1 MFGDINY
8 WLVSTFVLPVLLGI
22 TLHEAAHGWVAWK
35 LGDNTAYDKGRVSF
49 NPFRHIDL
57 FGTIVLPALL
67 VFARAPFIFGWAKP
81 VPVHFR
87 NLHNPRR
94 DMVLVAAA
102 GPFANLLL
110 ALGAGILLHLTAFF
124 PPAAEEWVDRTL
136 RNGVLVNIL
145 LGVFNMLPVPP
156 LDGGR
161 VAVGLLPNAL
171 ARPLA
176 RLERYGFLI
185 LLAVLLG
192 LPPLFEAMGRDFSL
206 FQSIILPVTDTL
218 YNVVIIVTGHR

>member
-1 MFGDINY
+1 MLDDINY

-67 VFARAPFIFGWAKP
+67 VFARAPFVFGWAKP

-87 NLHNPRR
+87 NLHHPRR

-102 GPFANLLL
+102 GPFANLLI
-110 ALGAGILLHLTAFF
+110 AVGAGILLHFVAFI
-124 PPAAEEWVDRTL
+124 PSGGAEWIDRTL
-136 RNGVLVNIL
+136 QNGIFVNL
-145 LGVFNMLPVPP
+145 LLAVFNMLPVPP

-161 VAVGLLPNAL
+161 VRGRSATQGIRSAPGQPGALRVLHLVGGNAGPAGAFRGVGAGIQL
-171 ARPLA
+171 VPKYYFARY
-176 RLERYGFLI
+176 RHTI
-185 LLAVLLG
+185 
-192 LPPLFEAMGRDFSL
+192 
-206 FQSIILPVTDTL
+206 
-218 YNVVIIVTGHR
+218 

>member
-1 MFGDINY
+1 
-8 WLVSTFVLPVLLGI
+8 
-22 TLHEAAHGWVAWK
+22 
-35 LGDNTAYDKGRVSF
+35 
-49 NPFRHIDL
+49 
-57 FGTIVLPALL
+57 
-67 VFARAPFIFGWAKP
+67 
-81 VPVHFR
+81 
-87 NLHNPRR
+87 
-94 DMVLVAAA
+94 MVLVAAA
-102 GPFANLLL
+102 GPFANVLL

-124 PPAAEEWVDRTL
+124 PPSAEEWIDRTL
-136 RNGVLVNIL
+136 RNGVLVNVL
-145 LGVFNMLPVPP
+145 LAVFNMLPVPP

-206 FQSIILPVTDTL
+206 FRSIILPVTDTL
-218 YNVVIIVTGHR
+218 YNVVFIVTGHR

>member
-1 MFGDINY
+1 MLDDINY

-67 VFARAPFIFGWAKP
+67 VFARAPFVFGWAKP

-87 NLHNPRR
+87 NLHHPRR

-102 GPFANLLL
+102 GPFANLLI
-110 ALGAGILLHLTAFF
+110 AVGAGILLHFVAFI
-124 PPAAEEWVDRTL
+124 PSGGAEWIDRTL
-136 RNGVLVNIL
+136 QNGIFVNL
-145 LGVFNMLPVPP
+145 LLAVFNMLPVPP

-161 VAVGLLPNAL
+161 VAVGLLPKAF

-176 RLERYGFLI
+176 SLERYGFFI
-185 LLAVLLG
+185 LLAVMLG
-192 LPPLFEAMGRDFSL
+192 LPALFEALGREFSL

-218 YNVVIIVTGHR
+218 YNVVLTVTGHI